1 LCRVSHTEEQLTP
14 AGDVLF
20 RNQVIQ
26 ADQFLFFVLG
36 RLSSWVPNTHVFFIL
51 RCAHVALVL
60 SVFMPNLDGL
70 VEPKIQAGFVTGRQT
85 LARHEQ

>member
-1 LCRVSHTEEQLTP
+1 LCRVNRTEEQLTP

-20 RNQVIQ
+20 RNQIIQ
-26 ADQFLFFVLG
+26 TDQFLLFALG
-36 RLSSWVPNTHVFFIL
+36 RLSSWVLYTHVFFIL
-51 RCAHVALVL
+51 RYAHVALVL
-60 SVFMPNLDGL
+60 SVFMPDLGGL